1 MTQLQIIEIIK
12 QTLPNF
18 DSTDKGDLIKAEKI
32 LKAYQK
38 TDATLS
44 HNAIEEFIDF
54 YNSNGNKYDEI
65 LQEKNI
71 SNLLKNIDHQII
83 LADCLFAS
91 KHKDLYEEFA
101 VDFAEPVLNY
111 IQWNVKNNRWANL
124 RNFYNNYQHIIS
136 FENKDFLIESLTS
149 KNNLIRTVIPNPDH
163 YPLLLNEYK
172 YCVDRNFFG
181 IQSDIDSA
189 YFNSE
194 ILDINNDIADHQ
206 FTHFSSKP
214 YFGRILVA
222 LGAFDAYTDE
232 LKKILADNAKI
243 GMSWASK
250 KVTTPKKK
258 KVIVEKDYGITAE
271 WIMLAIFYAILGLIG
286 YFLYTKINY
295 IFWILLVFETLLLII
310 LNKRLNNHYQE
321 TSKSA
326 NDQSFRR
333 KLKKFSFKLIILQV
347 YALAIAAILGLG
359 ALLVGIA
366 FLSGGI
372 GIGGIIVIVWIIRYT
387 IKKN

>member
-1 MTQLQIIEIIK
+1 MTQLHIIEIIK

-18 DSTDKGDLIKAEKI
+18 DSTDKSDLIKAEKI

-38 TDATLS
+38 TDPTLS

-54 YNSNGNKYDEI
+54 YKSNGSKYDEI

-71 SNLLKNIDHQII
+71 SCLLKNTDYQII

-101 VDFAEPVLNY
+101 VDFAEPVANY

-124 RNFYNNYQHIIS
+124 KNFYNNYSHIIS

-163 YPLLLNEYK
+163 YHLLLNEYK
-172 YCVDRNFFG
+172 YCVDKNFFA
-181 IQSDIDSA
+181 IQSDIDVA

-194 ILDINNDIADHQ
+194 ILDINNDIADYQ
-206 FTHFSSKP
+206 FTHSSSKP

-243 GMSWASK
+243 GISWASR
-250 KVTTPKKK
+250 KVTTPKKR
-258 KVIVEKDYGITAE
+258 KVIVEKDYGITTE

-286 YFLYTKINY
+286 YFLYAKFTY
-295 IFWILLVFETLLLII
+295 ILWTLLVFETLLFII
-310 LNKRLNNHYQE
+310 LNKKLNNHYQE

-326 NDQSFRR
+326 NDQLFRR
-333 KLKKFSFKLIILQV
+333 KLKKFSFKLVILQV

-366 FLSGGI
+366 FLTGGI
-372 GIGGIIVIVWIIRYT
+372 GIGGIIVIVWIIRFT